1 MIRLTKVTRER
12 EGREKERG
20 RLEKRLHLGTL
31 SLYGH
36 KSTDKEPCEG
46 DVLRSPR
53 ISRIRSGRVERVAS
67 KKTNYNY
74 KKMLLK
80 DVERP
85 K

>member
-12 EGREKERG
+12 WERKRETREKVT
-20 RLEKRLHLGTL
+20 LGDPL

-46 DVLRSPR
+46 DVLRSLR
-53 ISRIRSGRVERVAS
+53 IFHIRSGRVERVAS

>member
-1 MIRLTKVTRER
+1 MIRLTKVARER
-12 EGREKERG
+12 EGREKERE

-31 SLYGH
+31 SLCMVTKAPT
-36 KSTDKEPCEG
+36 KSHVRKMCLG
-46 DVLRSPR
+46 L
-53 ISRIRSGRVERVAS
+53 SRPGRVERVAS